1 MSGSGMTAST
11 YDVIVIGAG
20 AAGLMCAA
28 TAGSRG
34 RRVLLLDHARR
45 PARKILASGGGRCNF
60 THLDSGPEHFLS
72 ANPRFCLSAL
82 RRYPPLAFLDLVER
96 YGIRYEEREPGRL
109 FCRESSR
116 PILDM
121 LLAECRA
128 VGAELRAG
136 TPVRGIHAQE
146 AGFAVATAT
155 ETLHAESL
163 VVATGGLALP
173 RAGASGFG
181 YAVARQF
188 GLAVRPTRPALVPLT
203 LPPALAEPLGALAG
217 ISVPV
222 RIRCGDA
229 AFEEDLLLTHGSLSG
244 PAALQASS
252 YWREAVPVS
261 VDWLPGVAV
270 PDELAELRAR
280 RPKAGLQR
288 YLSGYLPRRLARQLC
303 RLGGWSGPLQGYSN
317 AELDAVA
324 AGLQDWR
331 LTPAGTGGYAKA
343 EVTAGGV
350 DTRGLSSQTMAAR
363 EVPGLFFVGEVVD
376 VTGHLGGHNL
386 QWAWSSGVAA
396 GRAA

>member
-1 MSGSGMTAST
+1 MTGT
-11 YDVIVIGAG
+11 YDVIIVGAG

-28 TAGSRG
+28 TAGYRG
-34 RRVLLLDHARR
+34 RRVLVLDHARK
-45 PARKILASGGGRCNF
+45 PARKILVAGGGRCNF

-72 ANPRFCLSAL
+72 ENPRFCLSAL
-82 RRYPPLAFLDLVER
+82 QRYPPLAFLELVER
-96 YGIRYEEREPGRL
+96 YGIGYEEREPGRL

-121 LLAECRA
+121 LLTECRRA
-128 VGAELRAG
+128 GVAIRAG
-136 TPVRGIHAQE
+136 TAVRGIHPRE

-163 VVATGGLALP
+163 VVATGGLAMP
-173 RAGASGFG
+173 KAGASGFG

-188 GLAVRPTRPALVPLT
+188 GLGVRPTRPALVPLT
-203 LPPALAEPLGALAG
+203 LPPPLSDALGALAG

-252 YWREAVPVS
+252 YWDGAAPVS

-270 PDELAELRAR
+270 RDELAELRAR
-280 RPKAGLQR
+280 HPKAGLQR
-288 YLSGYLPRRLARQLC
+288 YLAGYLPRRLARELC
-303 RLGGWSGPLQGYSN
+303 RLDGWRGPLQGYSN
-317 AELDAVA
+317 TDLDATA
-324 AGLQDWR
+324 ARLQDWR
-331 LTPAGTGGYAKA
+331 LTPAGTAGYARA

-350 DTRGLSSQTMAAR
+350 DTGALSSKTMAAR

-386 QWAWSSGVAA
+386 QWAWASGVAA